1 MVAPKKVTTGRAVDA
16 DSGVSSGGGQKPAV
30 TRSRRDKLRRMF
42 QVEAEPAAQAE
53 RFEQQAGA
61 QLQRSAGNRR
71 PSGVPPARGNI
82 RAFLQARRDRMAEG
96 MPAHLSRQEVELPPA
111 DVLQTEHGPL
121 WRRELRYPATHV
133 HGRIKTDSGRHFD
146 RERLAKMAKSP
157 SFTDLA
163 AEECL
168 FLDTETTGLSGGAGT
183 MVFAYGIAF
192 YEGNELVLEQL
203 FLRDF
208 GEEPAMLHH
217 IAKRLAEHPVPV
229 TFVGKSYDRHRIAA
243 RLAVHKIKA
252 PILTD
257 RHLDLYHVIRR
268 EFGKRWPDSRLH
280 TAEERLLGLYR
291 DDDLPGS
298 EAPAAFLDWV
308 RDRTGPVDRVLEHN
322 RLDVLSLAALL
333 GVITKPGD

>member
-1 MVAPKKVTTGRAVDA
+1 VVAPKNVKTGSGSASHSSA
-16 DSGVSSGGGQKPAV
+16 DTGEGQPLLGA
-30 TRSRRDKLRRMF
+30 RSRRDKLRRMF
-42 QVEAEPAAQAE
+42 QVAPEPSEAK
-53 RFEQQAGA
+53 AGA
-61 QLQRSAGNRR
+61 AEASDSPQVVRGSHGSLDGPR
-71 PSGVPPARGNI
+71 ARGGL
-82 RAFLQARRDRMAEG
+82 RAFLQARRDRLAEG
-96 MPAHLSRQEVELPPA
+96 MPARLSRQEVALPPA

-121 WRRELRYPATHV
+121 WRRELRYPASHV
-133 HGRIKTDSGRHFD
+133 HGRVKTDSGRFFD

-157 SFTDLA
+157 SFEDLA
-163 AEECL
+163 AEDCL

-183 MVFAYGIAF
+183 VVFAYGIAF
-192 YEGNELVLEQL
+192 YEGAELVLEQL

-243 RLAVHKIKA
+243 RLAVHKIQA
-252 PILTD
+252 PILSD

-268 EFGKRWPDSRLH
+268 EFGKEWPDSKLH

-333 GVITKPGD
+333 GVVTKRSV

>member
-1 MVAPKKVTTGRAVDA
+1 MVAPKKITTGRVS
-16 DSGVSSGGGQKPAV
+16 DSGVDSGDLQKPGA

-42 QVEAEPAAQAE
+42 QVDVAPA
-53 RFEQQAGA
+53 AGA
-61 QLQRSAGNRR
+61 QPPGPSALRQT
-71 PSGVPPARGNI
+71 PSEQQLDRTQLDRTQLDRTQLDQTQLDQTPLDQTQCASGHRHQSAPELPARGNI
-82 RAFLQARRDRMAEG
+82 RAFLQARRDRIAAG
-96 MPAHLSRQEVELPPA
+96 MPANLSRPVVELPPA
-111 DVLQTEHGPL
+111 DVLTTEHGPL
-121 WRRELRYPATHV
+121 WRRELRYPASHI
-133 HGRIKTDSGRHFD
+133 HGRIKLDSGRHFD

-157 SFTDLA
+157 SFTELR
-163 AEECL
+163 AEQCL

-192 YEGNELVLEQL
+192 YEGDEFVLEQL

-257 RHLDLYHVIRR
+257 RHLDLYHV
-268 EFGKRWPDSRLH
+268 
-280 TAEERLLGLYR
+280 
-291 DDDLPGS
+291 
-298 EAPAAFLDWV
+298 
-308 RDRTGPVDRVLEHN
+308 
-322 RLDVLSLAALL
+322 
-333 GVITKPGD
+333 